1 VTIKAQHKSVR
12 GYWQA
17 VPTFHK
23 KINIQNTKASEVPD
37 LGAQLEALYRI
48 AKNGNH
54 DDTIKTLWSLGP
66 GDKQEAEA
74 MNSKSWDLKKP
85 SIHT

>member
-1 VTIKAQHKSVR
+1 MNHSS
-12 GYWQA
+12 A
-17 VPTFHK
+17 VGSGIPSLRAIMNFLK
-23 KINIQNTKASEVPD
+23 TKAPEVPD
-37 LGAQLEALYRI
+37 FESRLDALYGI

-54 DDTIKTLWSLGP
+54 DETIKTLWSLGA
-66 GDKQEAEA
+66 GDEQEAEA